1 MIGVKDINNKD
12 IPNNGR
18 YNIHPTPESLLNCYR
33 EYAQR
38 NGDPFKFYASGDPR
52 DIRKPLFS
60 YL

>member
-38 NGDPFKFYASGDPR
+38 NGDPFNPR